1 MKTEEGSKSRKKEVG
16 ERESRPEDRPS
27 HELGQLVPSLR
38 TDTSGEGLTGA
49 VTPVRVKWATV
60 GIQDIFWNRIFS
72 NYIIL
77 FVLNYPSPAPP
88 TLQIHLQLSP

>member
-16 ERESRPEDRPS
+16 ERESRGEDRPS

-60 GIQDIFWNRIFS
+60 GIQDIFWIFS

-77 FVLNYPSPAPP
+77 FVFNYPSPAPP

>member
-16 ERESRPEDRPS
+16 ERESRWEDRPS

-49 VTPVRVKWATV
+49 GLEGKVTPVRVK
-60 GIQDIFWNRIFS
+60 
-72 NYIIL
+72 
-77 FVLNYPSPAPP
+77 
-88 TLQIHLQLSP
+88 